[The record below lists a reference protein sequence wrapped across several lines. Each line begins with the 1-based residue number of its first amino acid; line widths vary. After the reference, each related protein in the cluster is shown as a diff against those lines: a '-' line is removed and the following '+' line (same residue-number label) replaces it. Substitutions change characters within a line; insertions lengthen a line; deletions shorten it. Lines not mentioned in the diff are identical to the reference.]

1 MDSLELRE
9 FPVEA
14 VAMTVLRSLSVKN
27 NRISALP
34 AVIGQ
39 LQGLERLSLDGN
51 QAPPA
56 PPAASRARRPARPA
70 S

>member
-1 MDSLELRE
+1 
-9 FPVEA
+9 
-14 VAMTVLRSLSVKN
+14 MTVLRSLSVKN

-56 PPAASRARRPARPA
+56 QPAASRVRRPARPA